1 MPIFAL
7 TALEAG
13 TGVDVSGFITQIT
26 GALKDFTTD
35 NLAVILVAAL
45 GSTVGLA
52 IAWFAYRFIK
62 RKVAGAMK
70 KGSI

>member
-1 MPIFAL
+1 MAETEL
-7 TALEAG
+7 ST
-13 TGVDVSGFITQIT
+13 FITTIT
-26 GALKDFTTD
+26 SALKDFTTD

-45 GSTVGLA
+45 GLTVGPF
-52 IAWFAYRFIK
+52 ICWFAYRFIK